1 MSHNEIKKRLLAAES
16 AEEAAA
22 IAKETGLELAAEQA
36 EKGYT

>member
-1 MSHNEIKKRLLAAES
+1 MNHKEIKQRLLAAES

-22 IAKETGLELAAEQA
+22 IARESGLELAAEQA